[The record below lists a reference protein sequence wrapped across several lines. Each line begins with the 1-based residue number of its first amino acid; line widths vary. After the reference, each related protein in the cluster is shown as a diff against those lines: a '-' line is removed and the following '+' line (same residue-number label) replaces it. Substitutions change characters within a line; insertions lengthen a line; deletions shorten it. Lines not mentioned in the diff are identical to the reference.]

1 MRKLFL
7 VCALAVFSIGQSFAG
22 GEYDEDAKNLFNH
35 LSVGVS
41 LGTDGVGFDLAS
53 PIGNHFAVR
62 AGMSIWPKVSYD
74 TDVDP
79 GTDSKSFILN
89 KDGKIDIE
97 GKVKISNFKLL
108 FDYYPFKRSSFR
120 VTAGAYIGNEKIIS
134 VYNKGQFMEQYEWG
148 RAGIQHGNYKIASDS
163 KGNINL
169 DVKVNGFKPYLGVGF
184 GRAVPRKRI
193 GVAFDLG
200 VQFWGKPALY
210 TNVKDDFG
218 DASYRKLT
226 EQENGNKDFNDAID
240 KMSKI
245 VVYPV
250 LSLRL
255 CGRIF

>member
-22 GEYDEDAKNLFNH
+22 SEYDEDAKNLFNH

-41 LGTDGVGFDLAS
+41 LGIDGVGFDLAS

-62 AGMSIWPKVSYD
+62 AGMSVWPQATYK

-97 GKVKISNFKLL
+97 GKIKIANFKLL
-108 FDYYPFKRSSFR
+108 FDYYPSKRSSFR
-120 VTAGAYIGNEKIIS
+120 VTAGAFIGSEKIVS
-134 VYNKGQFMEQYEWG
+134 VYNDVAFLQQYEWG
-148 RAGIQHGNYKIASDS
+148 KAGIQHGSLKIASDE
-163 KGNINL
+163 KGNIGI
-169 DVKVNGFKPYLGVGF
+169 DAKVNSFKPYLGVGF

-193 GVAFDLG
+193 GVAVDLG
-200 VQFWGKPALY
+200 VQFWGKPAMY
-210 TNVKDDFG
+210 TNIKDDFG
-218 DASYRKLT
+218 DISYRKLT
-226 EQENGNKDFNDAID
+226 KQENGNKDINDAVD
-240 KMSKI
+240 KLSKI
-245 VVYPV
+245 VVCPV
-250 LSLRL
+250 LSVRL